1 MRAGLRS
8 PAARAARATRWV
20 FVVTAM
26 LALGA
31 GVLSRPAA
39 AGVLSPSAATG
50 RAASH
55 AVIRIAPALHP
66 AFRVDVSRYPQVGLV
81 VTVPQPSGP
90 ALTRPDFTVMVGA
103 TPVRP
108 RLRLLSPGDIQLALA
123 PDTHGAAALLA
134 AERAAAARFL
144 VTLPHGAQTGI
155 VDPSRAILAGGLTA
169 DPTASVAR
177 IAAPARGAPQSA
189 AARLTAALSAFSRGA
204 RVRRTVVLV
213 VNTDEPLDRAAE
225 RRFRQQLAASGT
237 ALYVLDASPHG
248 SAAYDALA
256 AGSGGF
262 AARLRAP
269 ASWGTG
275 LSQILTDL
283 GDQYYLSFADPA
295 PLPGLARIVV
305 ATPMGDRRSVA
316 RLPAANPVAPRPAPP
331 QPHLVRAPQDWPL
344 VWLGILLIVL
354 ILCYGLGM
362 LAASR
367 WDPRR
372 LAAARRTPAPD
383 GSAHRSPP
391 RDLFFVFLLPCL
403 NEEKVIWG
411 SLQRLLSIPTGNFA
425 VLVIDDGSDD
435 DTVGVVSSVLGERAW
450 LLRRTAPNARQGK
463 GEALNAAIGH
473 LTGSGLLDEHDPGNV
488 IVVVV
493 DADGRLDPQAIT
505 EVSPYFADP
514 TVGAVQ
520 IGVRINNRT
529 ASRLARMQDM
539 EFVIYTEV
547 FQRGRRHLGSVGLG
561 GNGQFMR
568 LSALRSLGP
577 APWTRSL
584 TEDLDLGI
592 RLLAAGWRNEYC
604 PAAAVHQQGVVQ
616 LRRLIRQRSRWFQGH
631 LQSWKLIPAV
641 LRSAPRRARAD
652 LLYHLSS
659 PAILLIASL
668 LSASFLVAVANYAV
682 LAARGQD
689 PFGWW
694 LASTYALT
702 FGPALMFSVV
712 YWTRERH
719 SGVPMIKIAGFAHLY
734 VCYTLMWYAAGWWAV
749 GRTVRRRTSWAKT
762 DRVAEAP
769 VPAPTLAGVP
779 AAGAGVPAA
788 GAGVPAAGAG
798 MPAAG
803 AGVPA
808 ADGAQ
813 PVLAGA
819 GAQAGFA
826 DAPAPAASPLAT
838 SPFPAPAASPPAT
851 SHAPAPTASPPA
863 TPPFPA
869 LAPDMRTDRPRG
881 PGKRGRAG
889 HKRLRAL
896 PLAGVTVLAC
906 AALGTV
912 TLSPGRESQS
922 QWFSVFNGYGTTSVT
937 GSGAQQVITLSPGRA
952 VTRADTHAALVLSK
966 TWYEDF
972 VAITQVWT
980 VRQLRRGTAGRPN
993 PWEVGWVVWHYTSNQ
1008 RFYALTLEPTGWV
1021 LSKQDPAFRGGER
1034 FLASG
1039 QFPRFRVG
1047 ATHDVGIVQIGNE
1060 IAVSADG
1067 HRLAQFT
1074 DTQRPYL
1081 SGAFGVYSEDS
1092 VARFWRIRLNPL
1104 PGSQAPSP
1112 PAHQR
1117 TPSPAGPRRPTHHP
1131 LSQVIREGS
1140 NT

>member
-1 MRAGLRS
+1 VRAGLRS
-8 PAARAARATRWV
+8 PAAGAARATRWV
-20 FVVTAM
+20 LVLTGM
-26 LALGA
+26 LTLGA
-31 GVLSRPAA
+31 GVLGAGVVSPPAA
-39 AGVLSPSAATG
+39 AG

-55 AVIRIAPALHP
+55 AVSRAAPALLP

-81 VTVPQPSGP
+81 VTVPQRGGP

-108 RLRLLSPGDIQLALA
+108 SLRLLSPGDIQLALA
-123 PDTHGAAALLA
+123 PDSSGTAALLT

-144 VTLPHGAQTGI
+144 VTLSRGAQTGV
-155 VDPSRAILAGGLTA
+155 VDPTRAILAGGLTT
-169 DPTASVAR
+169 DPTASVTR
-177 IAAPARGAPQSA
+177 IATLARGAPQSV

-213 VNTDEPLDRAAE
+213 VNTDEPLDRAAG

-248 SAAYDALA
+248 SAACDALA

-269 ASWGTG
+269 ANWGTG

-283 GDQYYLSFADPA
+283 GNQYYLSFADPA

-305 ATPMGDRRSVA
+305 ASPTGDLHSVA
-316 RLPAANPVAPRPAPP
+316 PLPAANPVAPRPAPP
-331 QPHLVRAPQDWPL
+331 QLHLVRAPQDWPL

-372 LAAARRTPAPD
+372 LAAARRRPAPAAPA
-383 GSAHRSPP
+383 GSADRSPP
-391 RDLFFVFLLPCL
+391 SDLFFVFLLPCL
-403 NEEKVIWG
+403 NEEKVIRG

-435 DTVGVVSSVLGERAW
+435 DTVAVVSSVLGERAW
-450 LLRRTAPNARQGK
+450 LLRRTPPDARQGK

-668 LSASFLVAVANYAV
+668 LSASFLVAVADYAI
-682 LAARGQD
+682 LAARGQN

-719 SGVPMIKIAGFAHLY
+719 SGVPMIKVAGFAHLY

-769 VPAPTLAGVP
+769 VPAPALVGVP
-779 AAGAGVPAA
+779 AAA
-788 GAGVPAAGAG
+788 GA
-798 MPAAG
+798 
-803 AGVPA
+803 
-808 ADGAQ
+808 Q
-813 PVLAGA
+813 HVLAGA
-819 GAQAGFA
+819 GAQAGLA
-826 DAPAPAASPLAT
+826 DAPAPAASHPAT
-838 SPFPAPAASPPAT
+838 ATAPAPAPAASHPAT
-851 SHAPAPTASPPA
+851 ARAASPLATSACPAPAMDVHA
-863 TPPFPA
+863 
-869 LAPDMRTDRPRG
+869 DRPRG
-881 PGKRGRAG
+881 PGQRGHAG
-889 HKRLRAL
+889 HKRLRVLA
-896 PLAGVTVLAC
+896 LAGVAVLAC

-912 TLSPGRESQS
+912 TLSPGRGSQS
-922 QWFSVFNGYGTTSVT
+922 QWFPVFNGYGMTSVT

-952 VTRADTHAALVLSK
+952 VTRADTHSALVISK
-966 TWYEDF
+966 TWYQDF
-972 VAITQVWT
+972 VANTHVRT

-993 PWEVGWVVWHYTSNQ
+993 PWEVGWVVWHYTANQ

-1047 ATHDVGIVQIGNE
+1047 VTHSVGIVQIGNE
-1060 IAVSADG
+1060 ITVSADG
-1067 HRLAQFT
+1067 HRLARFT
-1074 DTQRPYL
+1074 DRQRPYL

-1092 VARFWRIRLNPL
+1092 LARFWRIQLDPL
-1104 PGSQAPSP
+1104 PGSQAPSRP
-1112 PAHQR
+1112 RFSAPRAPLDPADQS
-1117 TPSPAGPRRPTHHP
+1117 T
-1131 LSQVIREGS
+1131 IR
-1140 NT
+1140 

>member
-1 MRAGLRS
+1 M
-8 PAARAARATRWV
+8 
-20 FVVTAM
+20 
-26 LALGA
+26 
-31 GVLSRPAA
+31 
-39 AGVLSPSAATG
+39 
-50 RAASH
+50 
-55 AVIRIAPALHP
+55 IRIAPALHP

-144 VTLPHGAQTGI
+144 VTLPRGAQTGI
-155 VDPSRAILAGGLTA
+155 VDPSRAILAGGLTG

-213 VNTDEPLDRAAE
+213 VNSDELLDRAAE
-225 RRFRQQLAASGT
+225 RRFRQQFAASGT

-248 SAAYDALA
+248 SAAYDTLA

-262 AARLRAP
+262 AARQRAP

-305 ATPMGDRRSVA
+305 ATPTGDRRSVA
-316 RLPAANPVAPRPAPP
+316 GLPAANPVAPRPAPP

-383 GSAHRSPP
+383 GSADRSPP

-435 DTVGVVSSVLGERAW
+435 DTVAVVSSFLGERAW

-616 LRRLIRQRSRWFQGH
+616 LGRLIRQRSRWFQGH

-719 SGVPMIKIAGFAHLY
+719 SGVPMIKVAGFAHLY

-788 GAGVPAAGAG
+788 GAGVPAA
-798 MPAAG
+798 AG
-803 AGVPA
+803 A
-808 ADGAQ
+808 Q
-813 PVLAGA
+813 HVLAGA

-826 DAPAPAASPLAT
+826 EAPAPAASPLAT
-838 SPFPAPAASPPAT
+838 SPFPAPAARPPAT
-851 SHAPAPTASPPA
+851 SPAPAPAASPPG
-863 TPPFPA
+863 TSPFPA
-869 LAPDMRTDRPRG
+869 PGADTRTDRPCG

-889 HKRLRAL
+889 HKRLRA
-896 PLAGVTVLAC
+896 PALAGVAVLTC

-912 TLSPGRESQS
+912 TLSPGRGSRS

-937 GSGAQQVITLSPGRA
+937 GSGAQQGITLSPGRA

-972 VAITQVWT
+972 VAVTKVRT
-980 VRQLRRGTAGRPN
+980 VRQLRRGAAGRPN
-993 PWEVGWVVWHYTSNQ
+993 PWEVGWVIWHYTANQ

-1047 ATHDVGIVQIGNE
+1047 VPHDVGIVQIGNG
-1060 IAVSADG
+1060 ITVSADG

-1081 SGAFGVYSEDS
+1081 TGAFGVYSEDS

-1104 PGSQAPSP
+1104 PGSQAPS
-1112 PAHQR
+1112 R
-1117 TPSPAGPRRPTHHP
+1117 PRISAPRAPLDPVSQPT
-1131 LSQVIREGS
+1131 IR
-1140 NT
+1140 

>member
-1 MRAGLRS
+1 
-8 PAARAARATRWV
+8 
-20 FVVTAM
+20 M
-26 LALGA
+26 LALSA

-39 AGVLSPSAATG
+39 ADVLSRPAAAG

-55 AVIRIAPALHP
+55 AVIRTAPALLP

-81 VTVPQPSGP
+81 VTVPQHSGP

-103 TPVRP
+103 TSVRP
-108 RLRLLSPGDIQLALA
+108 SLRLLSPGDIQLALA
-123 PDTHGAAALLA
+123 PDSRGTAALLA
-134 AERAAAARFL
+134 AERAATVRFL
-144 VTLPHGAQTGI
+144 VTLPRGAQTGI
-155 VDPSRAILAGGLTA
+155 VDPRQAILAGGLTA
-169 DPTASVAR
+169 DPAASVAR
-177 IAAPARGAPQSA
+177 ITAPAGSAPAGGAPQSA

-248 SAAYDALA
+248 SAACDALA

-262 AARLRAP
+262 AARLRTP
-269 ASWGTG
+269 ASWGAG

-295 PLPGLARIVV
+295 PLPGLARILV
-305 ATPMGDRRSVA
+305 ATPTGDLRSVA
-316 RLPAANPVAPRPAPP
+316 RLPATNPVAPGPAPT
-331 QPHLVRAPQDWPL
+331 QPSLVRAPQDWPL

-354 ILCYGLGM
+354 ILSYGLGM

-367 WDPRR
+367 RDPRR
-372 LAAARRTPAPD
+372 LAAARRGPAPD
-383 GSAHRSPP
+383 SSAGRNPP

-403 NEEKVIWG
+403 NEEKVIQA

-435 DTVGVVSSVLGERAW
+435 DTVAVVSSVLGERAW
-450 LLRRTAPNARQGK
+450 LLRRTLPNARQGK

-473 LTGSGLLDEHDPGNV
+473 LTGSGLLDQHDPGSV

-493 DADGRLDPQAIT
+493 DADGRLDPHAIT

-668 LSASFLVAVANYAV
+668 LSASFLVAVADYAV

-702 FGPALMFSVV
+702 FGPALIFSVV

-719 SGVPMIKIAGFAHLY
+719 SGVPMIKVAGFAHLY

-749 GRTVRRRTSWAKT
+749 GRTVRGRTSWAKT

-769 VPAPTLAGVP
+769 AAAPATLAAPAAPATAATLAAPATTATAATPTLAGVP
-779 AAGAGVPAA
+779 AVA
-788 GAGVPAAGAG
+788 
-798 MPAAG
+798 
-803 AGVPA
+803 
-808 ADGAQ
+808 GAQ

-826 DAPAPAASPLAT
+826 DAPAPAPAPSPLAT
-838 SPFPAPAASPPAT
+838 SPSLAPAATPPTRSHFPAPATDIRA
-851 SHAPAPTASPPA
+851 
-863 TPPFPA
+863 
-869 LAPDMRTDRPRG
+869 DRPRERG
-881 PGKRGRAG
+881 QRGRAG
-889 HKRLRAL
+889 HRRLRAL
-896 PLAGVTVLAC
+896 TLAGITVLAC
-906 AALGTV
+906 TALGTV
-912 TLSPGRESQS
+912 TLSPGRARQS
-922 QWFSVFNGYGTTSVT
+922 QWFSVFNGYGMTSVT

-966 TWYEDF
+966 TWYQDF
-972 VAITQVWT
+972 VAITQVRT

-993 PWEVGWVVWHYTSNQ
+993 PWEVGWVVWHYTANQ

-1047 ATHDVGIVQIGNE
+1047 VTHNVGIVQIGNE
-1060 IAVSADG
+1060 ITVSADG

-1092 VARFWRIRLNPL
+1092 LARFWPIRLNPL
-1104 PGSQAPSP
+1104 PGSQAPFRSRVSAP
-1112 PAHQR
+1112 RAPLD
-1117 TPSPAGPRRPTHHP
+1117 PAGQPT
-1131 LSQVIREGS
+1131 IR
-1140 NT
+1140 